1 MNKFVAELNFEYGDG
16 DFQIPLTDIQLQ
28 TILKILGMKIDTEE
42 QTVSAYGENMLI
54 QFMNEEYQKN
64 PLHYKLSNNPQIIDE
79 RKKDKKRC

>member
-1 MNKFVAELNFEYGDG
+1 MHKFVAELNFEYE

-28 TILKILGMKIDTEE
+28 TIFKILGMKIDTEE

-64 PLHYKLSNNPQIIDE
+64 PLHYKLSNNPQIIDK
-79 RKKDKKRC
+79 RKKR

>member
-1 MNKFVAELNFEYGDG
+1 MNKFVAELNFKYGDG

>member
-1 MNKFVAELNFEYGDG
+1 MHKFVAELNFEYRDS

-28 TILKILGMKIDTEE
+28 AIFKILGMKIDTEK

-54 QFMNEEYQKN
+54 QFMNAKYQKN

-79 RKKDKKRC
+79 RKKNKKKC

>member
-1 MNKFVAELNFEYGDG
+1 MHKFVAELNFEYRDG

-28 TILKILGMKIDTEE
+28 AIFKILGMKINTEE

-54 QFMNEEYQKN
+54 QFMNKEYQKN

-79 RKKDKKRC
+79 RKKR